1 MAQVTS
7 GIRSVL
13 SSPVAYRTLQSLL
26 GAVSFRTALTRE
38 YLRPQPGTTVIDI
51 GCGTGELFPHMPAG
65 VNYLG
70 FDLSPEYIRKAKER
84 EGGADRFFCADV
96 AELDASKLPPCELVI
111 AIGLL
116 HHLDDER
123 ASKLMLTAHE
133 KLRPGGRL
141 VTLDCALVQGQSRI
155 ARKIILADRGQNVRT
170 PEAYAALAA
179 PHFGSVAT
187 HVRHDML
194 RIPYTHCILEC
205 TK

>member
-13 SSPVAYRTLQSLL
+13 SHPAAYRALQSLL
-26 GAVSFRTALTRE
+26 GAPRFRNALTRE

-70 FDLSPEYIRKAKER
+70 FDLSADYIRQAQQR

-96 AELDASKLPPCELVI
+96 GEVDADRLPPCELVI
-111 AIGLL
+111 AVGLL
-116 HHLDDER
+116 HHLDDDQ
-123 ASKLMLTAHE
+123 AAKLMRTAHQ
-133 KLRPGGRL
+133 KLLPGGRL
-141 VTLDCALVQGQSRI
+141 VTLDCAFVEGQSRI
-155 ARKIILADRGQNVRT
+155 ARAIIKADRGQNVRS
-170 PEAYAALAA
+170 PEGYAALAT
-179 PHFGSVAT
+179 PHFGSVT
-187 HVRHDML
+187 PHVRNDML
-194 RIPYTHCILEC
+194 RVPYTHCILEC